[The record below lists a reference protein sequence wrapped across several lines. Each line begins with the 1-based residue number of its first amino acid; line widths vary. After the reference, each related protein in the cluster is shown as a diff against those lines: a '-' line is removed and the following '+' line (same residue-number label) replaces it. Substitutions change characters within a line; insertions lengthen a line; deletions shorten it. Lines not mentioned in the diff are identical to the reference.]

1 MTNDKTYQPLEGIKR
16 ISDMWER
23 RMNGLLYMMSDN
35 NEFVKLLK
43 VGTDSHARYLEL
55 LRKRQELVAGVM
67 NIPTKKDVA
76 KVAKLSIQAEEKVDA
91 LEEQIWNLQD
101 SLVEVNKG
109 NIEMFQEIISIVKQ
123 IKDDVKKVE
132 INHANELSAVQLELK
147 ELKQELSQLKDIKSE
162 LENMRNLLKEEKHK
176 DKDKDLV
183 LAAAGTTE
191 S

>member
-76 KVAKLSIQAEEKVDA
+76 KVAKLSIQAEEKVDV

-109 NIEMFQEIISIVKQ
+109 NIEMFQEIISIVKK
-123 IKDDVKKVE
+123 IRDDVKKVE

>member
-1 MTNDKTYQPLEGIKR
+1 MTNDKTYQPFEGIKR

-23 RMNGLLYMMSDN
+23 QMNGLLYMMSDN

-76 KVAKLSIQAEEKVDA
+76 KVAKLSIQAEEKVDV

-147 ELKQELSQLKDIKSE
+147 ELKQELSQLKDIISE
-162 LENMRNLLKEEKHK
+162 LENMRNLLKDEKH
-176 DKDKDLV
+176 KDKDLV

>member
-1 MTNDKTYQPLEGIKR
+1 MLNDKTYQPFEGIKR
-16 ISDMWER
+16 ISEMWER
-23 RMNGLLYMMSDN
+23 QINGLLYMMSDN
-35 NEFVKLLK
+35 NEFVNLLK

-67 NIPTKKDVA
+67 NLPTKKDVA
-76 KVAKLSIQAEEKVDA
+76 KVAKLSIQAEGKIDI

-101 SLVEVNKG
+101 SLIEVNKG
-109 NIEMFQEIISIVKQ
+109 NIEMSQEIINIVKKM
-123 IKDDVKKVE
+123 KDDVKKVE
-132 INHANELSAVQLELK
+132 INHANELSAVQLGLK

-162 LENMRNLLKEEKHK
+162 LENLRNLLKEEKNRNNE
-176 DKDKDLV
+176 LV

>member
-76 KVAKLSIQAEEKVDA
+76 KVAKLSIQAEEKVDV

-132 INHANELSAVQLELK
+132 INYANELAAVQLELK

>member
-76 KVAKLSIQAEEKVDA
+76 KVAKLSIQAEEKVDV